1 VAKVLQ
7 HEIEKL
13 KRMIL
18 SLSAVVEENVQKAVQ
33 SIEDRDADLAREVID
48 SDQEIDQFEVDVE
61 EECLKILALHQ
72 PVAIDLRYIVA
83 VLKINNDLERIGDL
97 AVNIAERTLYLCEK
111 PVSYPLFAL
120 GTMAQETLAMLRK
133 SLDALMRLDA
143 GRAREVRVSDDKVD
157 AMNRKMF
164 EQVIESIRK
173 SPERADCLL
182 SCLSASR
189 SLERIADHATNMA
202 EDVLYMIE
210 GEIVRH
216 KPDMPPTPGAR
227 ESETHPES
235 EHVND

>member
-1 VAKVLQ
+1 
-7 HEIEKL
+7 
-13 KRMIL
+13 
-18 SLSAVVEENVQKAVQ
+18 
-33 SIEDRDADLAREVID
+33 
-48 SDQEIDQFEVDVE
+48 
-61 EECLKILALHQ
+61 LHQ

-111 PVSYPLFAL
+111 PVSYPLFTL
-120 GTMAQETLAMLRK
+120 GTMAQETLAMLRE
-133 SLDALMRLDA
+133 SLDALMTLDA
-143 GRAREVRVSDDKVD
+143 DRAREVRVSDDKVD
-157 AMNRKMF
+157 EMNRKMF
-164 EQVIESIRK
+164 EQVIDSIRR

-216 KPDMPPTPGAR
+216 KPDTPAPAR
-227 ESETHPES
+227 GGEILSTKHEIRNQPAFLTGVRREAGEEPAGERRNNPRRGCRADSPGREAGETS
-235 EHVND
+235 

>member
-1 VAKVLQ
+1 VLRR
-7 HEIEKL
+7 EIEKL

-33 SIEDRDADLAREVID
+33 SIEERDPELARQVIE
-48 SDQEIDQFEVDVE
+48 SDARIDEFEVEVE

-97 AVNIAERTLYLCEK
+97 AVNIAERTLYLCER
-111 PVSYPLFAL
+111 PVSYPLLTL
-120 GTMAQETLAMLRK
+120 GSMSQKTLAMVRK
-133 SLDALMRLDA
+133 SLDALMALDA
-143 GRAREVRVSDDKVD
+143 DLAREVRVSDDEVD
-157 AMNRKMF
+157 DINRKMF
-164 EQVIESIRK
+164 AQVIDTIRK
-173 SPERADCLL
+173 NPVHTDCLL

-189 SLERIADHATNMA
+189 CLERIADHATNMA

-216 KPDMPPTPGAR
+216 RANGGVVQEPADGGT
-227 ESETHPES
+227 E
-235 EHVND
+235 